1 LADVVGEEK
10 YYTQQ
15 FTPEPI
21 VMQDTRQ
28 EVGCRAKKK
37 GRSDQAKRE
46 GTTDTG
52 QRTRGENDQEEEEGT
67 TRVRR
72 RKERPSRR
80 KVRERKE

>member
-1 LADVVGEEK
+1 MSSK
-10 YYTQQ
+10 N
-15 FTPEPI
+15 
-21 VMQDTRQ
+21 
-28 EVGCRAKKK
+28 KK

-52 QRTRGENDQEEEEGT
+52 QRTREENDQEEEEGT
-67 TRVRR
+67 TRERR